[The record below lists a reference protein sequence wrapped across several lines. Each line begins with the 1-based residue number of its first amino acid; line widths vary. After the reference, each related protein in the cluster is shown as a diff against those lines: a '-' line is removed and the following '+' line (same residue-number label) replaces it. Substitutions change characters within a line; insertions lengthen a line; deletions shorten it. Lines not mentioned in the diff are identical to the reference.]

1 MMDTSRI
8 VHLFLQYLPDFFR
21 KKLSHK
27 DNHFSQNFSSQC
39 SLFASMTNI
48 HNNNNNKEN
57 LIYDND
63 GFLLLMETAQS
74 NLSLFNVS
82 CDSLIV
88 NENDDFNQKS
98 TQTLN
103 TIKHYNSS
111 MDIYLDIKKSHH
123 RLTMTFSEEVISSH
137 TKTLQRWKGHELLN
151 TCA

>member
-8 VHLFLQYLPDFFR
+8 AHLFLQYLPDFFK

-27 DNHFSQNFSSQC
+27 ENHFEQNFPSQY

-48 HNNNNNKEN
+48 HSNEEN
-57 LIYDND
+57 PIYDD
-63 GFLLLMETAQS
+63 EGCLLLMETSQS

-82 CDSLIV
+82 CDSLVFI
-88 NENDDFNQKS
+88 ENQDFNQQS
-98 TQTLN
+98 RQPSN

-111 MDIYLDIKKSHH
+111 IDIHVDIKKSSN
-123 RLTMTFSEEVISSH
+123 RSTMILCDEMISSE
-137 TKTLQRWKGHELLN
+137 TKTLQRWKGLELLN

>member
-8 VHLFLQYLPDFFR
+8 VHLFLQYLPDFLK
-21 KKLSHK
+21 KKLSHRE
-27 DNHFSQNFSSQC
+27 DHFSQNFPSQC

-48 HNNNNNKEN
+48 HNNNEEN

-82 CDSLIV
+82 CDSLIFND
-88 NENDDFNQKS
+88 NEDFNQKS
-98 TQTLN
+98 RQTLN

-111 MDIYLDIKKSHH
+111 IDIHLDIKKTNH
-123 RLTMTFSEEVISSH
+123 RLTMTFSEEIISSQ

-151 TCA
+151 ICA

>member
-8 VHLFLQYLPDFFR
+8 VHLFLQYLPDFFK
-21 KKLSHK
+21 KKLSHRE
-27 DNHFSQNFSSQC
+27 DHFSQNFPSQC

-48 HNNNNNKEN
+48 HNNNEEN

-82 CDSLIV
+82 CDSLIFND
-88 NENDDFNQKS
+88 NEDFNQKS
-98 TQTLN
+98 RQTLN

-111 MDIYLDIKKSHH
+111 IDIHLDIKKTNH
-123 RLTMTFSEEVISSH
+123 RLTMTFSEEIISSQ

-151 TCA
+151 ICA